1 MSRQRNIKIDFT
13 GKSYDDTSL
22 FEIGANGSVPS
33 TSSVTY
39 DQLINTGAG
48 YNMTINDATTL
59 INVTSSNGPCIG
71 STFTSSFD
79 SWPMPATSPIRLS
92 SSHRTGPF
100 TINNLTITGITYVGS
115 GSCDDIYL
123 VNTNQIY
130 RVHNNTG
137 EEFTDL
143 GIFEGSASLG
153 VNSDILYIP
162 EYDCVAVGNNTGGAY
177 PVGHSV
183 INIVSSSGELLYEDN
198 KQAAAIPQDTNDFTY
213 FSGDK
218 YLYTKSQMLASGS
231 STNIVSGLCRI
242 DLDTM
247 ELDVSWSL
255 NVGEQNVPNLNSSLT
270 NRYIAFSG
278 SNDVIQAST
287 RVNGTNAG
295 IIYVNGSTAEKVSEL
310 RIEKWN
316 GSAYVNTGATTTG
329 LIQLKDDSIY
339 IAGDF
344 DRVRYKF
351 GTGSFGDWFYQSQ
364 LVRTDLN
371 LDFSPYTSS
380 FSRYDKDSRPLRHA
394 NNNLVEQPDY
404 DYVIVYANVDTTRM
418 FNTTISGSY
427 QSTSGSIGYLD
438 YTGSM
443 IPFNYP
449 TSAPT
454 SSAVR
459 VGGRQSDNSYYA
471 FTLSTGTI
479 PHYDGNPV
487 GRFLLLSQSGVP
499 TNFL

>member
-1 MSRQRNIKIDFT
+1 MSRQKNIKIDFT

-22 FEIGANGSVPS
+22 FEVGANGSVPS

-39 DQLINTGAG
+39 DQLTNTGAG
-48 YNMTINDATTL
+48 FNMTINDSTTL
-59 INVTSSNGPCIG
+59 INVTSSNGPCID
-71 STFTSSFD
+71 STFSSSIFN
-79 SWPMPATSPIRLS
+79 SYPMPATSPIRLS

-100 TINNLTITGITYVGS
+100 TINNFTITGITYVGS

-123 VNTNQIY
+123 VNTTQIH

-162 EYDCVAVGNNTGGAY
+162 EYDCVAVGNNTSGAY
-177 PVGHSV
+177 PVNHSV
-183 INIVSSSGELLYEDN
+183 INIVSSSGELLYEDD
-198 KQAAAIPQDTNDFTY
+198 KTAALIPQRTNDFVY

-218 YLYTKSQMLASGS
+218 YLYAKSPMLESGS
-231 STNIVSGLCRI
+231 SFNDIDGGVCRI

-247 ELDVSWSL
+247 ELDIGWSL
-255 NVGEQNVPNLNSSLT
+255 NVGSEYISTFNPASVQ
-270 NRYIAFSG
+270 RYIPFSG
-278 SNDVIQAST
+278 SNHVIQAGYA
-287 RVNGTNAG
+287 VNNNNPG
-295 IIYVNGSTAEKVSEL
+295 IIRVDGTTGDKISEL
-310 RIEKWN
+310 RLDLD
-316 GSAYVNTGATTTG
+316 GATANTTG
-329 LIQLKDDSIY
+329 LIQLKDGSIY
-339 IAGDF
+339 IAGNF

-351 GTGSFGDWFYQSQ
+351 GTGSFGPWHTQKQ
-364 LVRTDLN
+364 LIRTDEN

-380 FSRYDKDSRPLRHA
+380 FARYTGGNPLKYD
-394 NNNLVEQPDY
+394 NNSLVEQPDY
-404 DYVIVYANVDTTRM
+404 EYVIVYTNESVNRV
-418 FNTTISGSY
+418 FNTHVSGSY
-427 QSTSGSIGYLD
+427 QVTSGSIGYLD
-438 YTGSM
+438 YNGRM

-449 TSAPT
+449 TSPPT
-454 SSAVR
+454 ASAVR
-459 VGGRQSDNSYYA
+459 IGGRQSDNSYYA
-471 FTLSTGTI
+471 FTLSTGAI

>member
-162 EYDCVAVGNNTGGAY
+162 EYDCVAVGNNTAGAY
-177 PVGHSV
+177 PVNHSV
-183 INIVSSSGELLYEDN
+183 INIVSSSGEILYQDN
-198 KQAAAIPQDTNDFTY
+198 KQAALIPQRTNDFTF

-218 YLYTKSQMLASGS
+218 YLYAKSPMLESGS
-231 STNIVSGLCRI
+231 PFNDIDGGVCRI

-255 NVGEQNVPNLNSSLT
+255 NVGSEYIPTFNPDTV

-278 SNDVIQAST
+278 SNDVIQAAT
-287 RVNGTNAG
+287 LVNGTNSG
-295 IIYVNGSTAEKVSEL
+295 IIRVNGSTGDKVSEL
-310 RIEKWN
+310 RLGHAN
-316 GSAYVNTGATTTG
+316 ALTTPSITG
-329 LIQLKDDSIY
+329 LIQLKDGSIY

-344 DRVRYKF
+344 DKVRYKF
-351 GTGSFGDWFYQSQ
+351 GTGSFGDWFTQSQ
-364 LVRTDLN
+364 LLRTDEN
-371 LDFSPYTSS
+371 LDFSPFTSS
-380 FSRYDKDSRPLRHA
+380 FSEYKDNSNRPLRHY
-394 NNNLVEQPDY
+394 NNNLVEIPDY
-404 DYVIVYANVDTTRM
+404 EYVVVYTNENTTRV
-418 FNTTISGSY
+418 FNTSISGSY